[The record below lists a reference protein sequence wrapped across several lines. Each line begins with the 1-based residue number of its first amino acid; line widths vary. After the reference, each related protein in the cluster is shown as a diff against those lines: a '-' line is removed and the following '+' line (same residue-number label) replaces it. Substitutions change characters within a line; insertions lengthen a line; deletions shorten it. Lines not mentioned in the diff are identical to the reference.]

1 MEKITCPVAY
11 AGALPRRVVAWTS
24 AASRGRSAFGESGD
38 ACASAPEPR
47 PAASEIA
54 SPIPHGCGFGSVRTE
69 RQGARP
75 LLCPDVTITSPS
87 GWPVESHPGSV
98 NGPHRTA
105 VPRAWP
111 ICLRAVRPGHCSA
124 RNENTA
130 RSSGCPIRA
139 GWAKY
144 YPTLFFPQ
152 NLSLYVPFQLLPA
165 ILLHNRQ
172 KNKSNMLLCHYK
184 EAISCQCLVHQTGFI
199 RVNP

>member
-1 MEKITCPVAY
+1 MEKITSPVAC

-69 RQGARP
+69 RQGVGR

-87 GWPVESHPGSV
+87 VWPVETHAGSV

-111 ICLRAVRPGHCSA
+111 ICLRAVRPGHRSVK
-124 RNENTA
+124 NENVA
-130 RSSGCPIRA
+130 RSSGCSA
-139 GWAKY
+139 QVGWARHS
-144 YPTLFFPQ
+144 PTLFFPR
-152 NLSLYVPFQLLPA
+152 NLSLFVPFQLLPA

-172 KNKSNMLLCHYK
+172 KNNLYLLSY
-184 EAISCQCLVHQTGFI
+184 IL
-199 RVNP
+199 N